1 MRLSPLDIEH
11 MEFPRG
17 ASGYQRRHVRD
28 FLQRVAEDV
37 SELLRDMQLM
47 QAELDSARTRVAE
60 LQSAEAELQRAV
72 IAAERI
78 GNELKENAKRE
89 AKVIVAEAE
98 RVRDL
103 RLGELDGQV
112 DRALS
117 DLDRLS
123 RERTLFREQFRGL
136 LTAYLQSLEASSP
149 HANLSELLS
158 TDFADGAASLEPPDE
173 LADAFAPAA
182 ALLDVV
188 D

>member
-17 ASGYQRRHVRD
+17 AGGYQRRHVRD
-28 FLQRVAEDV
+28 FLERVAEDV
-37 SELLRDMQLM
+37 SELLRDMQAM
-47 QAELDSARTRVAE
+47 QSELDMARTRVAE
-60 LQSAEAELQRAV
+60 LQTAEAELQRAV

-78 GNELKENAKRE
+78 GNEIKENAKRE
-89 AKVIVAEAE
+89 AKVVVAEAE

-117 DLDRLS
+117 DLDRLA
-123 RERTLFREQFRGL
+123 RERNLFREQFRGL
-136 LTAYLQSLEASSP
+136 LNAYLRSLEASSP
-149 HANLSELLS
+149 HSSITELL
-158 TDFADGAASLEPPDE
+158 TTEYGDLAASHAQQDE
-173 LADAFAPAA
+173 FVDEFAPAA
-182 ALLDVV
+182 ALLDVG

>member
-1 MRLSPLDIEH
+1 MRLTPLDIEH

-17 ASGYQRRHVRD
+17 AGGYQRRHVRD
-28 FLQRVAEDV
+28 FLGRVAEDV
-37 SELLRDMQLM
+37 SELLRDMQAM
-47 QAELDSARTRVAE
+47 QSELDGARQRVAE

-103 RLGELDGQV
+103 RLGELDTQV

-123 RERTLFREQFRGL
+123 RERHLFREQFRGL
-136 LTAYLQSLEASSP
+136 LTAYLQSLEASAP
-149 HANLSELLS
+149 HSSIADLLS
-158 TDFADGAASLEPPDE
+158 TDYDEPALQQQDD
-173 LADAFAPAA
+173 LADEFAPAA
-182 ALLDVV
+182 ALLDVS

>member
-17 ASGYQRRHVRD
+17 AGGYQRRHVRD
-28 FLQRVAEDV
+28 FLERVAEDV
-37 SELLRDMQLM
+37 SELLRDMQLL
-47 QAELDSARTRVAE
+47 QAELDGARKRVSE

-89 AKVIVAEAE
+89 AKVIIAEAE

-103 RLGELDGQV
+103 RLGELDSQV

-123 RERTLFREQFRGL
+123 RERQLFREQFRGL
-136 LTAYLQSLEASSP
+136 LSAYLQSLEASAP
-149 HANLSELLS
+149 HASISELLS
-158 TDFADGAASLEPPDE
+158 TDFDDQARLKRPADPADE
-173 LADAFAPAA
+173 FVPAA
-182 ALLDVV
+182 ALLDVG

>member
-17 ASGYQRRHVRD
+17 AGGYQRRHVRD
-28 FLQRVAEDV
+28 FLERVAEDV
-37 SELLRDMQLM
+37 AELLRDMQVM
-47 QAELDSARTRVAE
+47 QSELDMARARIGE
-60 LQSAEAELQRAV
+60 LQTAEAELQRAV

-78 GNELKENAKRE
+78 GNEIKENAKRE
-89 AKVIVAEAE
+89 AKVVVAEAE

-117 DLDRLS
+117 DLDRLA
-123 RERTLFREQFRGL
+123 RERNLFRDQFKGL

-149 HANLSELLS
+149 HSSITELL
-158 TDFADGAASLEPPDE
+158 TTEYDGPVALDARDE
-173 LADAFAPAA
+173 LADEFAPSA
-182 ALLDVV
+182 ALLDVG